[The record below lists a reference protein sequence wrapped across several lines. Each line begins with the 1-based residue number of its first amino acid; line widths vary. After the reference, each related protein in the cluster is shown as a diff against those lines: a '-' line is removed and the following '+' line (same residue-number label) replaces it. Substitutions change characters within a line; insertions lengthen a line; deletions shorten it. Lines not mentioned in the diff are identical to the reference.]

1 MNLIILGPQGSGK
14 GTQAEMLAKKFNLIH
29 VDMGKELRQ
38 AAAEKSSFGRK
49 LNKIVNHEKKLV
61 SDRIIEKVLQRK
73 FKNIPK
79 GKGIILDGS
88 PRRVEQIDEV
98 EGTFRIA
105 KRDINKVIYINIP
118 MKESV
123 KRISRRYHCSRC
135 QKNLVL
141 GKDIKSAKGQCPDC
155 GGKVE
160 QREDDTPEGIR
171 KRLNIF
177 RKDTIPVLKIYEKN
191 GMLLEINGKNNI
203 KNVFKNIVNKLK
215 SKK

>member
-1 MNLIILGPQGSGK
+1 MNLIILGPQGCGK
-14 GTQAEMLAKKFNLIH
+14 GTQAEMLAKKFNLVH
-29 VDMGKELRQ
+29 VDIGKELRQ

-79 GKGIILDGS
+79 SKGIVLDGS

-98 EGTFRIA
+98 EGAFRSARRAI
-105 KRDINKVIYINIP
+105 DKVIFINIP
-118 MKESV
+118 ARESI
-123 KRISRRYHCSRC
+123 KRISRRFHCSQC
-135 QKNLVL
+135 QKNFVL
-141 GKDIKSAKGQCPDC
+141 GKGIKSAKSQCPAC
-155 GGKVE
+155 GGNVE

-177 RKDTIPVLKIYEKN
+177 QKDTIPVLKIYEKN
-191 GMLLEINGKNNI
+191 GMILEINGRNAVEKVFRKIVKN
-203 KNVFKNIVNKLK
+203 LG
-215 SKK
+215 